1 MSLRRTPFR
10 RVLYRPRLWLGGERE
25 LTMCVALVAAGL
37 AMIGQNLVSIGV
49 AAALWFGSIGLF
61 RQMAKAD
68 PQMVRVY
75 MRQVRQ
81 RGYYPPRSRPSLGGS
96 GMGAAAQWAILCAA
110 VLAFF
115 SFIYWIA

>member
-1 MSLRRTPFR
+1 
-10 RVLYRPRLWLGGERE
+10 
-25 LTMCVALVAAGL
+25 MCVALVAAGL
-37 AMIGQNLVSIGV
+37 AVIGQNLVSIGV
-49 AAALWFGSIGLF
+49 ATALWFGSIGLF

-75 MRQVRQ
+75 IRQVRQ
-81 RGYYPPRSRPSLGGS
+81 RGYYPPRSRPSVGGS

-115 SFIYWIA
+115 SLIYWIA

>member
-25 LTMCVALVAAGL
+25 LTMSVALVAAGL
-37 AMIGQNLVSIGV
+37 AVIGQNLVSIGV
-49 AAALWFGSIGLF
+49 ATALWFGSIGLF

-81 RGYYPPRSRPSLGGS
+81 RGYYPPRSRPYAGGS
-96 GMGAAAQWAILCAA
+96 STGVATQWAILCVTA
-110 VLAFF
+110 LAFF

>member
-25 LTMCVALVAAGL
+25 LTMSAALVAAGL
-37 AMIGQNLVSIGV
+37 AVIGQNLVSIGV

-81 RGYYPPRSRPSLGGS
+81 RGYYPPRSRPYAGGS
-96 GMGAAAQWAILCAA
+96 SMGAAAQWGILCAA
-110 VLAFF
+110 TLAFF
-115 SFIYWIA
+115 SFVCWIA